1 MLKDGYVYDLATK
14 KPVDLRKPEE
24 KIRQEYEKIL
34 NEDYG
39 YAFEQMDIEVPINR
53 GSSSKPKNDI
63 DYADIVIYKSNDDK
77 KRDQYS
83 DIIGIVETKRPERRD
98 GIKQLMSY
106 MSAASSQWG
115 VWTNGQEIEY
125 LYKDLKTGEIKRDF
139 IFQIPAKG
147 ESFEEIGRITKKT
160 LIPANNLKIIFRRM
174 LNTLYTNT
182 NISRREKLGN
192 ELIRIIF
199 CKIWDER
206 YYPESPPKFRIGFKE
221 EPEEVKSR
229 IAELFESVKA
239 ELTGDGVFDETEEI
253 KLDAKSVAYA
263 VGELERYSLL
273 KTNKDVAGDAFEVFA
288 ESKLVGEKGEF
299 FTPREVV
306 KTAIE
311 IVKPQPEQKILDPA
325 CGSGG
330 FLIYA
335 LEYVWETMK
344 KSRKYRGSSNFDEI
358 KKQVAEKYFFGIDK
372 EIDLVKIAKAYMA
385 IVGDGR
391 GGIVQQNTLH
401 APEDFDGKAKD
412 IFVNDKKKFNKFDV
426 ILTNPPFG
434 GKIKVLKSDAEKFV
448 LGHTHSWNSEIGSF
462 VIKEDGKD
470 TEPQVLFIERCL
482 EMLETKGTLAI
493 VLPETYFHGIRSAY
507 VLDFI
512 RKNNNIVAV
521 VDLTID
527 TFKPHN
533 NAKTLLLVLQK
544 GVPQQEQIIM
554 AVAEGIGHDA
564 LGRTL
569 YRYDYVNQKITNEV
583 WDDTKIIRDELKDPS
598 NPKNQNVF
606 LVNTKDIRN
615 NVFVPRYYWRRR
627 TKELEAAAKKQD
639 LKFVRVSELI
649 QDGILEHYDGH
660 GSPEGQHKGKGDVP
674 YVRVADIVNWEPYYN
689 PSALIPHSVYLEVKG
704 NGVDLKEKD
713 ILYVRRGSYRI
724 GSVAL
729 ISKYDTDVLLA
740 REISVFRVLN
750 EKNDYGIN
758 PYYLMYLFSHN
769 LTQQQLYN
777 MKFYETTYPNL
788 GRRWEEL
795 YLPIANDPKQRA
807 KITAQMKEIFDKKF
821 EAKRVI
827 HELKNT
833 FGDLVT

>member
-1 MLKDGYVYDLATK
+1 
-14 KPVDLRKPEE
+14 
-24 KIRQEYEKIL
+24 
-34 NEDYG
+34 
-39 YAFEQMDIEVPINR
+39 
-53 GSSSKPKNDI
+53 
-63 DYADIVIYKSNDDK
+63 
-77 KRDQYS
+77 
-83 DIIGIVETKRPERRD
+83 
-98 GIKQLMSY
+98 
-106 MSAASSQWG
+106 
-115 VWTNGQEIEY
+115 
-125 LYKDLKTGEIKRDF
+125 
-139 IFQIPAKG
+139 
-147 ESFEEIGRITKKT
+147 
-160 LIPANNLKIIFRRM
+160 
-174 LNTLYTNT
+174 
-182 NISRREKLGN
+182 
-192 ELIRIIF
+192 
-199 CKIWDER
+199 
-206 YYPESPPKFRIGFKE
+206 
-221 EPEEVKSR
+221 
-229 IAELFESVKA
+229 
-239 ELTGDGVFDETEEI
+239 
-253 KLDAKSVAYA
+253 
-263 VGELERYSLL
+263 
-273 KTNKDVAGDAFEVFA
+273 
-288 ESKLVGEKGEF
+288 
-299 FTPREVV
+299 
-306 KTAIE
+306 
-311 IVKPQPEQKILDPA
+311 
-325 CGSGG
+325 
-330 FLIYA
+330 
-335 LEYVWETMK
+335 
-344 KSRKYRGSSNFDEI
+344 
-358 KKQVAEKYFFGIDK
+358 
-372 EIDLVKIAKAYMA
+372 
-385 IVGDGR
+385 
-391 GGIVQQNTLH
+391 
-401 APEDFDGKAKD
+401 
-412 IFVNDKKKFNKFDV
+412 
-426 ILTNPPFG
+426 
-434 GKIKVLKSDAEKFV
+434 
-448 LGHTHSWNSEIGSF
+448 
-462 VIKEDGKD
+462 
-470 TEPQVLFIERCL
+470 
-482 EMLETKGTLAI
+482 
-493 VLPETYFHGIRSAY
+493 
-507 VLDFI
+507 
-512 RKNNNIVAV
+512 VAV